1 MGKLRN
7 WWHGDREQR
16 DRKTEEWLEDRGYT
30 LRDLT
35 GSPDDDLDSKR
46 SDDDYK
52 SKQSSYSRSVPD
64 GVTNVSTH
72 GAQTSSQ
79 RRVTNDYE
87 GYFSELSDIYSDSRK
102 KADTRQS
109 AVIGTIA
116 SLLGGGIA
124 TGSAV
129 ARKVIQAMPAVSET
143 ILNQKDNASVP
154 DVAEA
159 PIELPDGKPNIIVD
173 DNGVSVPTQLPDV
186 SSTLD
191 SASSHLINN
200 IPTDNVS
207 SSSRGSNLARFAIT
221 GFDALGNLLSNEH
234 YKRQQQSLINQ
245 MNEYNTPANQMQR
258 YKDAGLNPNL
268 IAGQISAGNQSSSG
282 EPHAMQLH
290 PIDALTAVSNVN
302 LQAAQADEIRERAIS
317 QRNSNSLFAYD
328 SVLKAL
334 SIDELQSRINKQI
347 KELELIDSQHKLNNA
362 QTKSL
367 NDLRQTEK
375 ELKQAQT
382 KLAQIQEQYTP
393 KNASS
398 IYGRTF
404 SDIWDTTWSI
414 LNIIRTAGGTND
426 KAPVPNR
433 DILSRKFD

>member
-1 MGKLRN
+1 MGKLKN

-16 DRKTEEWLEDRGYT
+16 DRKAEEWLHERGYI

-35 GSPDDDLDSKR
+35 GSPDDDLDTKR
-46 SDDDYK
+46 ADDDYK
-52 SKQSSYSRSVPD
+52 SKQSSFSRSVPD

-79 RRVTNDYE
+79 RRVSNDYE
-87 GYFSELSDIYSDSRK
+87 NYFSELSDIYSDSRK

-124 TGSAV
+124 TGSAA
-129 ARKVIQAMPAVSET
+129 ARKVIQAIPAASQT

-173 DNGVSVPTQLPDV
+173 DNGVSVPTKLPDV
-186 SSTLD
+186 STTLD

-200 IPTDNVS
+200 IPSDNVS
-207 SSSRGSNLARFAIT
+207 STSRGSNLARLAIT
-221 GFDALGNLLSNEH
+221 GFDTLGNLLTNEQ
-234 YKRQQQSLINQ
+234 YKRQQQALINQ

-258 YKDAGLNPNL
+258 FKDAGLNPNL
-268 IAGQISAGNQSSSG
+268 MAGQISAGNQSSSG
-282 EPHAMQLH
+282 EPHPMQLH

-317 QRNSNSLFAYD
+317 QRNTNSLFAFD
-328 SVLKAL
+328 STLKAL
-334 SIDELQSRINKQI
+334 SINELQSRINKQI

-375 ELKQAQT
+375 ELKQAQI
-382 KLAQIQEQYTP
+382 KLAQIQEEYTP
-393 KNASS
+393 KNAASMS
-398 IYGRTF
+398 GKMF
-404 SDIWDTTWSI
+404 SDIWDITWSI
-414 LNIIRTAGGTND
+414 LNLFRTGAGTND
-426 KAPVPNR
+426 KAPVPNPN
-433 DILSRKFD
+433 ILSRKYD